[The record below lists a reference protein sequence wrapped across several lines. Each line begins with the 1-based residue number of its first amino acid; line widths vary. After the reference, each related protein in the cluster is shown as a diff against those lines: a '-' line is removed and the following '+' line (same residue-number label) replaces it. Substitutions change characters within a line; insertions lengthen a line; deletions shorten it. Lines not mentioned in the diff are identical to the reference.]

1 MAEITFNPM
10 DDDRYYNQE
19 PILLIVSGIV
29 HEATFESSRHWF
41 YLHNHWQPEGI
52 GIAELPEYINEDD
65 DRLEGWSFCEIWRN
79 HD

>member
-1 MAEITFNPM
+1 MAEIRFNPM
-10 DDDRYYNQE
+10 DDDRYYNQG

-29 HEATFESSRHWF
+29 HEACFESSRNWF

-52 GIAELPEYINEDD
+52 GIAELPDYINEDD
-65 DRLEGWSFCEIWRN
+65 DRLEGWAFCEIWRN